1 MHSNKVHINE
11 VRSNEVHF
19 DEVHWKAVTNRLAM
33 LMAGLIPQSFIDDL
47 LDRTDIV
54 EIVGSRVEIK
64 KAGKNHKACCPFHE
78 EKSPSFT
85 VAQDKQFYYCF
96 GCGAGGNALSFIM
109 EFDRVDFL
117 PAVETLARHLGV
129 EIPRE
134 AQSQPE
140 RNANRKKDSIY
151 SILADSDRYYRQQ
164 LRRHPSA
171 SSAVSYLKD
180 RGLSGQIAA
189 QFGIGYAPPGWDNL
203 MQAEATDEERSNL
216 LEESG
221 MLVHKAEE
229 NKKYDRF
236 RHRIMFPIRDQR
248 GRTVGFGGRV
258 LDDSKPKYLNSPET
272 PVFQK
277 GRELYGLYEARQ
289 ALKEMP
295 RLIMV
300 EGYMD
305 VIALAQYGIQNAV
318 ATLGTALTE
327 SHLQKIF
334 RYTSEIVFC
343 FDGDAAGRKAAARA
357 LDTAL
362 PEMRDGLSARFL
374 FLPDGEDPDNSVRK
388 LGHDAFV
395 QTIETAQ
402 PLSEFF
408 FKQLSSDIDT
418 ATADGKAKLGKL
430 CAPHIN
436 RIPEGIFRQLM
447 LADLAQRTGL
457 STADLS
463 AYVAAHRP
471 IAKSSA
477 PPIESP
483 NSRTDN
489 NSEAPEY
496 SYEESYPPHGQSD
509 DGDYP
514 ELSNNAKKVRLTPV
528 QYLSALLLNHPDL
541 AQHVDDSSLLA
552 SSPDPEVKLFMRLLL
567 AVQQHPNYK
576 SAQLIAYWLGNP
588 DAQQEARHLQS
599 LASSELYHPPTGT
612 GRDDHAEFCDA
623 LNHVQRQIFEA
634 LPDTHKARH
643 LLARETLNER
653 EIKQLHKIH
662 VKLPQDTAGKQL
674 KNDIKQRL
682 VISYTKKK

>member
-1 MHSNKVHINE
+1 MS
-11 VRSNEVHF
+11 
-19 DEVHWKAVTNRLAM
+19 
-33 LMAGLIPQSFIDDL
+33 GLIPQSFIDDL

-54 EIVGSRVEIK
+54 EIIGSRVEIK

-117 PAVETLARHLGV
+117 PAVEALARQLGV
-129 EIPRE
+129 DIPRE
-134 AQSQPE
+134 PVPE
-140 RNANRKKDSIY
+140 RSAVRNKDNIY
-151 SILADSDRYYRQQ
+151 SILGDSDRYYRQQ
-164 LRRHPSA
+164 LRQHPSA
-171 SSAVSYLKD
+171 KTAVSYLKE

-203 MQAEATDEERSNL
+203 MQAEAKDKDRTEL
-216 LEESG
+216 LKESG
-221 MLVHKAEE
+221 MLVSKPEE
-229 NKKYDRF
+229 NKQYDRF

-289 ALKEMP
+289 ALKEIP

-318 ATLGTALTE
+318 ATLGTALTDG
-327 SHLQKIF
+327 HLQKIF

-357 LDTAL
+357 LVIAL
-362 PEMRDGLSARFL
+362 PEMRDGVSARFL
-374 FLPDGEDPDNSVRK
+374 FLPDSEDPDSSVRK
-388 LGHDAFV
+388 LGHDAFIK
-395 QTIETAQ
+395 TIENSQ

-408 FKQLSSDIDT
+408 FVHLSSDIDT
-418 ATADGKAKLGKL
+418 STADGKAKLGKL
-430 CAPHIN
+430 CAPQIS

-447 LADLAQRTGL
+447 LAELAQRTGL
-457 STADLS
+457 STADLRT
-463 AYVAAHRP
+463 YVAAHKP
-471 IAKSSA
+471 KPSVKILTSE
-477 PPIESP
+477 P
-483 NSRTDN
+483 SRSMTSN
-489 NSEAPEY
+489 EPPEY
-496 SYEESYPPHGQSD
+496 SYEECYPPPEHHDDSSYPQLYGRVQ
-509 DGDYP
+509 
-514 ELSNNAKKVRLTPV
+514 KIRTTPI
-528 QYLSALLLNHPDL
+528 QHLCALLLNHPDL
-541 AQHVDDSSLLA
+541 AQHIDDSALLA
-552 SSPDPEVKLFMRLLL
+552 SSLDPEIQLFMRLLT

-576 SAQLIAYWLGNP
+576 SAQLLAYWLGNP
-588 DAQQEARHLQS
+588 SAQEEARHLQS
-599 LASSELYHPPTGT
+599 LASREIYHPPPGT

-623 LNHVQRQIFEA
+623 LAHVQLRVFEA
-634 LPDTHKARH
+634 LPDTEKARH
-643 LLARETLNER
+643 LLDRETLNER

-662 VKLPQDTAGKQL
+662 VKLPHDEQGKQL
-674 KNDIKQRL
+674 KNHIKQRL
-682 VISYTKKK
+682 VLSVVKKK

>member
-1 MHSNKVHINE
+1 
-11 VRSNEVHF
+11 
-19 DEVHWKAVTNRLAM
+19 
-33 LMAGLIPQSFIDDL
+33 MAGLIPQSFIDDL

-96 GCGAGGNALSFIM
+96 GCGAGGNALRFIM

-129 EIPRE
+129 DIPRE
-134 AQSQPE
+134 TESQPQ
-140 RNANRKKDSIY
+140 RNASRKKDNIY
-151 SILADSDRYYRQQ
+151 SILADSDRYYREQ

-171 SSAVSYLKD
+171 SSAVSYLKN

-203 MQAEATDEERSNL
+203 MQSEATDEERSNL
-216 LEESG
+216 LQESG
-221 MLVHKAEE
+221 MLVHKVEE

-258 LDDSKPKYLNSPET
+258 FDDSKPKYLNSPET

-289 ALKEMP
+289 ALKEIP

-362 PEMRDGLSARFL
+362 PEIRDGLSARFL
-374 FLPDGEDPDNSVRK
+374 FLPEGEDPDNSVRK

-395 QTIETAQ
+395 QTIENAQ

-408 FKQLSSDIDT
+408 FNQLSSNIDT

-430 CAPHIN
+430 CAPQIN

-457 STADLS
+457 STIDLS
-463 AYVAAHRP
+463 TYVAAHRP

-477 PPIESP
+477 PSKAPH
-483 NSRTDN
+483 NSRIDSN
-489 NSEAPEY
+489 REALEY
-496 SYEESYPPHGQSD
+496 SYEESYALHEESD

-514 ELSNNAKKVRLTPV
+514 ELSKNAKKVRLTPI

-541 AQHVDDSSLLA
+541 AQHVDDISLLA
-552 SSPDPEVKLFMRLLL
+552 SSSDSEIKLFMRLLL

-588 DAQQEARHLQS
+588 NAQQEARHLQS
-599 LASSELYHPPTGT
+599 LASSELYHPPMGT

-662 VKLPQDTAGKQL
+662 VKLPQDTVGKQL
-674 KNDIKQRL
+674 KSDIKHKL
-682 VISYTKKK
+682 VICPTKKK